1 MRDASFDHLVGKGEQ
16 RWREFEAEQPR
27 VLEINFQFERGRLL
41 NGKIGRLGALED
53 FVDITRCTPEQ
64 FREICSVRH
73 EAASVHIFSKS
84 IAQTGGNREVRNAF
98 SVCRSERVFDRN

>member
-41 NGKIGRLGALED
+41 NGKIGRLG
-53 FVDITRCTPEQ
+53 ITHCTPEQ

-98 SVCRSERVFDRN
+98 SVCRSERVFNRN